1 MRQLSY
7 VELPLTEDPRQV
19 FTVDLS
25 IDGAAFH
32 ARVEVRYLSAPDQWV
47 ISIWDHAS
55 SEQLVNQIPLVCSY
69 GELNDLLLPFRH
81 LRGGEGM
88 GSLFVLRNTDEGDVA
103 DPIKGNLMQFSLL
116 FGDTFMDSGE
126 ESA

>member
-1 MRQLSY
+1 MHQLSY
-7 VELPLTEDPRQV
+7 IELPLTEDPRQV

-25 IDGAAFH
+25 IDGEAFH

-55 SEQLVNQIPLVCSY
+55 SEQLVNQIPLICSY

-81 LRGGEGM
+81 LRGGAGM
-88 GSLFVLRNTDEGDVA
+88 GSLFVLRNADEGDAA
-103 DPIKGNLMQFSLL
+103 DPAKGNLSGFTLL
-116 FGDTFMDSGE
+116 YGDTFQDSGE
-126 ESA
+126 ESI